1 MVFSNFEVPKKA
13 EINTNHLSKNEKNK
27 YLHQSAQ
34 IFKKNTI
41 SNLSG
46 QFQRLKLIFHH
57 SVSSFGKKNILKK
70 LISVFQVLSI
80 FFADFRALCED

>member
-1 MVFSNFEVPKKA
+1 MVFSNSEVPKKA

-57 SVSSFGKKNILKK
+57 SVSSFRKKTFKK
-70 LISVFQVLSI
+70 S
-80 FFADFRALCED
+80 